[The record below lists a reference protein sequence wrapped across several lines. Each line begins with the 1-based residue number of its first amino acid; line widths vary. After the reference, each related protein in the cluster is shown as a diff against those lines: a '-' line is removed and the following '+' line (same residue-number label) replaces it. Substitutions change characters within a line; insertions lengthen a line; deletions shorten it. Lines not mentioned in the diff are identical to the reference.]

1 MSGSLTEAQP
11 YIGILLVGGVV
22 LMPVLMIYFS
32 LFAGLLQA
40 YVFTLLSMSYISAP
54 TIQELEEDLDQI
66 TVVKQKNK
74 KNFKKN
80 KGA

>member
-1 MSGSLTEAQP
+1 MSGSLTQAQP

-54 TIQELEEDLDQI
+54 TIQELEDDLEKI
-66 TVVKQKNK
+66 IIEEQKTK
-74 KNFKKN
+74 KKVNKN
-80 KGA
+80 KGV